1 MEQLD
6 MFANDPSMKM
16 RDSKGRFATPERARA
31 DKAIE
36 ENKML
41 RLQVEKYR
49 RAYLAAGE
57 MSAMYHR
64 ELVKVKE
71 ELKQLLRKQ
80 KEHEQSISEE
90 KGKSS
95 PELVQP
101 SIPKQ
106 RVFRTVGP

>member
-1 MEQLD
+1 

-16 RDSKGRFATPERARA
+16 RDSKGRFATPERAMA

-71 ELKQLLRKQ
+71 ELKQLLRKH
-80 KEHEQSISEE
+80 KEHEQSISEK
-90 KGKSS
+90 KGEAT
-95 PELVQP
+95 PELVHP
-101 SIPKQ
+101 SVPQQ
-106 RVFRTVGP
+106 RVLRTVDP

>member
-41 RLQVEKYR
+41 RLQVEKYK

-90 KGKSS
+90 KGKAS

-101 SIPKQ
+101 SVPKQ
-106 RVFRTVGP
+106 RVLRTVGP